1 MDEGELA
8 WYALQVFH
16 GREERLEGELASE
29 GWEVFLPR
37 RWSEV
42 ADAEGRTH
50 RRLVPAVHN
59 LLFVGCPSGG
69 EARLRDA
76 LRRSAF
82 ASRVYVTVSGRWC
95 RISEREMAELRAVS
109 DPRYE
114 DTLFVDAGTAEARR
128 GSRVRVV
135 RGPFAGLEGRL
146 VRYRNRSYVVLT
158 VTSLG
163 VLVHVPKWDC
173 RAAE

>member
-1 MDEGELA
+1 MVRAAGVPRPRGAAE
-8 WYALQVFH
+8 W
-16 GREERLEGELASE
+16 ASWRRR

-42 ADAEGRTH
+42 ADAEGRPH

-114 DTLFVDAGTAEARR
+114 DTLFVDAETAEARR

-163 VLVHVPKWDC
+163 VLVHVPKWYC

>member
-1 MDEGELA
+1 M
-8 WYALQVFH
+8 
-16 GREERLEGELASE
+16 
-29 GWEVFLPR
+29 
-37 RWSEV
+37 
-42 ADAEGRTH
+42 
-50 RRLVPAVHN
+50 
-59 LLFVGCPSGG
+59 
-69 EARLRDA
+69 RDA

-128 GSRVRVV
+128 GSRVKVV

-163 VLVHVPKWDC
+163 VLVHVPKWYC